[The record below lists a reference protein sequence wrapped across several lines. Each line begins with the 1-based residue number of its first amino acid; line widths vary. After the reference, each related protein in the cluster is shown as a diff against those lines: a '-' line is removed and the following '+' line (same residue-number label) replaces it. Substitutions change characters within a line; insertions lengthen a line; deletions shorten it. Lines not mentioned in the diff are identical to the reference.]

1 MMNEKWEEQFREQI
15 HGFVGTIEKF
25 DEGRSTVRRTRES
38 PADSEATRSVIRQ
51 SICCVSEWQA
61 ET

>member
-15 HGFVGTIEKF
+15 HGFVGRSRSSIRE
-25 DEGRSTVRRTRES
+25 RSTGRHTRES
-38 PADSEATRSVIRQ
+38 PEDSEATRSVTRQ